1 MIIQNKKNEL
11 EQQKQQLLHNLQKGK
26 SQSTYQVDTKS
37 NIPTIPTVTP
47 RKRKS
52 TISTYIIEKSF
63 TPVRKQR
70 V

>member
-1 MIIQNKKNEL
+1 MIIQKKKNEL

-26 SQSTYQVDTKS
+26 AQSTYQVDTKS

-52 TISTYIIEKSF
+52 IISTHIIEKSF